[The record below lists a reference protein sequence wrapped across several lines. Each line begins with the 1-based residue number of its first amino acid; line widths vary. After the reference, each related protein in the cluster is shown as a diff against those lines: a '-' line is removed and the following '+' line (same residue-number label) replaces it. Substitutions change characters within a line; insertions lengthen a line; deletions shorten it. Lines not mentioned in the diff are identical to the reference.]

1 MLLMV
6 LEIHLGVRAEGLR
19 AVQHLLLLRVLD
31 AILLNELAVLRTL
44 LGLIL
49 ALSARLT
56 VFENTVR
63 TSNGRQKLCFGS
75 E

>member
-1 MLLMV
+1 MV
-6 LEIHLGVRAEGLR
+6 LEIHLGVRAEGLC

-63 TSNGRQKLCFGS
+63 ASNGRQKLCFGS